1 MKITQI
7 TQLQI
12 GLSRF
17 KDFLVFLSLI
27 VKLKGN
33 DNNGTNLVKFYSSN
47 RNQSPYRVIE
57 LIPSQPIIT
66 YDDFV
71 DKT

>member
-33 DNNGTNLVKFYSSN
+33 DNNGTNLVKFYNSN

-57 LIPSQPIIT
+57 LIPGRLSQS
-66 YDDFV
+66 
-71 DKT
+71 